1 MDDVSDSEK
10 YPNDRALENVEDG
23 FDDDLDVPT
32 YRKLAEPMNEETN
45 RDDSDNTATQIFPGV
60 PEKRV
65 EEESEAEVDQE
76 NLPPEAETDSGA
88 EAEVE
93 TESETETV
101 TEPSPEPEPEVQ
113 EAPKKRYDAYAAA
126 GRTAPQVIS
135 PAGKP
140 SPRDEQAETEL
151 APAADKESE
160 VAPESEATEIFE
172 QPARSER
179 VDSDE
184 DFSQPTQA
192 FSASEAAAASAAG
205 ATANKSEAQPVFD
218 DEAEPTYDSSRNSAA
233 ETQYFDESD
242 FAEPAASRDTAGAAG
257 AAGVAGAGV
266 GAAGATAATTTAAA
280 DDDEDTDFYD
290 DNEPEFRR
298 GTTDFGL
305 LLLRLGLG
313 ALLLVH
319 GLTTL
324 LGWGNSGG
332 TTALE
337 TQFSQNNFALG
348 PVMATAIPTVQLIA
362 GALLILGLATPLAAA
377 LALALSAYLSMF
389 DVATSANGVNIVGQ
403 DSSNLQLQLLMTA
416 MALGLQFTGP
426 GRIGIDFGRGWA
438 RRPLASSWIFGILS
452 IAAAIGLWWL
462 TTGTLPFVG

>member
-65 EEESEAEVDQE
+65 EEE
-76 NLPPEAETDSGA
+76 PEAGQEDLTPEPAAASETVA
-88 EAEVE
+88 ETEVE
-93 TESETETV
+93 
-101 TEPSPEPEPEVQ
+101 PSSEPEPEVQ

-135 PAGKP
+135 PAGRP
-140 SPRDEQAETEL
+140 SPRDEQAETES

-172 QPARSER
+172 QPARSEH

-205 ATANKSEAQPVFD
+205 ATANKSEAQPAFD

-242 FAEPAASRDTAGAAG
+242 FAEPTASRDTAGAAG

-266 GAAGATAATTTAAA
+266 GAAGATAATTTATA

-290 DNEPEFRR
+290 DNEPESRR

-452 IAAAIGLWWL
+452 IAAAVGLWWL

>member
-1 MDDVSDSEK
+1 MSDSEK

>member
-65 EEESEAEVDQE
+65 EQEPEADQE
-76 NLPPEAETDSGA
+76 NQPPKSTAASETVAET
-88 EAEVE
+88 EVE
-93 TESETETV
+93 PTS
-101 TEPSPEPEPEVQ
+101 EPEPEVQ

-140 SPRDEQAETEL
+140 SSRDEQAETEL
-151 APAADKESE
+151 APAAYKESE

-172 QPARSER
+172 RPVRSER
-179 VDSDE
+179 VGSDE

-205 ATANKSEAQPVFD
+205 ATANKSEAQPAFD
-218 DEAEPTYDSSRNSAA
+218 DEAESTYDSSRNSAA
-233 ETQYFDESD
+233 ETQFFDESD
-242 FAEPAASRDTAGAAG
+242 FAEPAASRNTVGAAG
-257 AAGVAGAGV
+257 AAGAAGAGV

>member
-160 VAPESEATEIFE
+160 VAPESESTEIFE

-205 ATANKSEAQPVFD
+205 TAANKSEAQSAFD
-218 DEAEPTYDSSRNSAA
+218 DEAESTYGSARNSAA

-242 FAEPAASRDTAGAAG
+242 FAEPAASRDTAGTAG

-290 DNEPEFRR
+290 DNEPEHRR

-462 TTGTLPFVG
+462 TTSTLPFVG

>member
-65 EEESEAEVDQE
+65 EEEPEADQE
-76 NLPPEAETDSGA
+76 NLPPESAAASEPAAET
-88 EAEVE
+88 EVE
-93 TESETETV
+93 
-101 TEPSPEPEPEVQ
+101 PSSEPEPEVQ

-140 SPRDEQAETEL
+140 SPRDEQDETEL
-151 APAADKESE
+151 APAAEKESE

-205 ATANKSEAQPVFD
+205 TAANKSEAQSAFD
-218 DEAEPTYDSSRNSAA
+218 DEAESTYGSARNSAA

-242 FAEPAASRDTAGAAG
+242 FAEPAGSRDTAGAAG

-266 GAAGATAATTTAAA
+266 GAAGATAATTTAAV
-280 DDDEDTDFYD
+280 DDDEDMDFYD
-290 DNEPEFRR
+290 DNEPEHRR

>member
-1 MDDVSDSEK
+1 MSDSEK

-45 RDDSDNTATQIFPGV
+45 LDDSDNTATQIFPGV

-65 EEESEAEVDQE
+65 AEEPEADQE
-76 NLPPEAETDSGA
+76 NLPPESTAASETVAVAET
-88 EAEVE
+88 EVE
-93 TESETETV
+93 
-101 TEPSPEPEPEVQ
+101 PSSEPEPEVQ

-140 SPRDEQAETEL
+140 SPRDEQAETES
-151 APAADKESE
+151 APAADK
-160 VAPESEATEIFE
+160 ESEATEIFE
-172 QPARSER
+172 QPARSEH

-205 ATANKSEAQPVFD
+205 ATAKKSEAQPAFD

-290 DNEPEFRR
+290 DNEPESRR

-348 PVMATAIPTVQLIA
+348 PLMATAIPTVQLIA

>member
-45 RDDSDNTATQIFPGV
+45 LDDSDNTATQIFPGV

-65 EEESEAEVDQE
+65 AEEPEADQE
-76 NLPPEAETDSGA
+76 NLPPESTAASETVAVAET
-88 EAEVE
+88 EVE
-93 TESETETV
+93 
-101 TEPSPEPEPEVQ
+101 PSSEPEPEVQ

-140 SPRDEQAETEL
+140 SPRDEQAETES
-151 APAADKESE
+151 APAADK
-160 VAPESEATEIFE
+160 ESEATEIFE
-172 QPARSER
+172 QPARSEH

-205 ATANKSEAQPVFD
+205 TTAKKSEAQPAFD

>member
-88 EAEVE
+88 EAEAE

-140 SPRDEQAETEL
+140 SPQDEQVETEL
-151 APAADKESE
+151 APEADKESE

-205 ATANKSEAQPVFD
+205 TAANKSEAQSAFD
-218 DEAEPTYDSSRNSAA
+218 DEAESTYGSARNSAA

-242 FAEPAASRDTAGAAG
+242 FAEPAASRDTAG

-290 DNEPEFRR
+290 DNEPEHRR

>member
-88 EAEVE
+88 EAEAE

-101 TEPSPEPEPEVQ
+101 TEPSPEPEPEAQ

-140 SPRDEQAETEL
+140 SPRDEQAEAES
-151 APAADKESE
+151 APTADKESE

-184 DFSQPTQA
+184 DLSQPTQA

>member
-65 EEESEAEVDQE
+65 KEESEAEADQE
-76 NLPPEAETDSGA
+76 NLPPESAAASEPAAET
-88 EAEVE
+88 EVE
-93 TESETETV
+93 
-101 TEPSPEPEPEVQ
+101 PSSEPEPEVQ

-140 SPRDEQAETEL
+140 SPRDEQAETDL

-205 ATANKSEAQPVFD
+205 TAANKSEAQSAFD
-218 DEAEPTYDSSRNSAA
+218 DEAESTYASARNSAA
-233 ETQYFDESD
+233 ETQYF
-242 FAEPAASRDTAGAAG
+242 AEPAGSRDTAGAAG

-290 DNEPEFRR
+290 DNEPEHRR

-403 DSSNLQLQLLMTA
+403 DSNNLQLQLLMTA

>member
-45 RDDSDNTATQIFPGV
+45 LDDSDNTATQIFPGV

-65 EEESEAEVDQE
+65 AEEPEADQE
-76 NLPPEAETDSGA
+76 NLPPESTAASETVAVAET
-88 EAEVE
+88 EVE
-93 TESETETV
+93 
-101 TEPSPEPEPEVQ
+101 PSSEPEPEVQ

-140 SPRDEQAETEL
+140 SPRDEQAETES
-151 APAADKESE
+151 APAADK
-160 VAPESEATEIFE
+160 ESEATEIFE
-172 QPARSER
+172 QPARSEH

-205 ATANKSEAQPVFD
+205 TTAKKSEAQPAFD

-290 DNEPEFRR
+290 DNEPESRR

-348 PVMATAIPTVQLIA
+348 PLMATAIPTVQLIA

>member
-1 MDDVSDSEK
+1 VDDVSDSEK

-45 RDDSDNTATQIFPGV
+45 RDDSDNTATQFFPGV

-101 TEPSPEPEPEVQ
+101 TEPSPEPEPEAQ

-192 FSASEAAAASAAG
+192 FSASEAAAASTAG
-205 ATANKSEAQPVFD
+205 TAANKSEAQSAFD
-218 DEAEPTYDSSRNSAA
+218 DEAESTYGSARNSAA

>member
-65 EEESEAEVDQE
+65 DEEPEAEVDQE
-76 NLPPEAETDSGA
+76 NLPPESAAASETAAET
-88 EAEVE
+88 EV
-93 TESETETV
+93 
-101 TEPSPEPEPEVQ
+101 EPSPEPEPEAQ

-140 SPRDEQAETEL
+140 SPRDEQAEAEL

-160 VAPESEATEIFE
+160 VAPEPEATEIFE

-179 VDSDE
+179 VDSDD

-205 ATANKSEAQPVFD
+205 TAANKSEAQSAFD
-218 DEAEPTYDSSRNSAA
+218 DEAESTYGSARNSAA

>member
-45 RDDSDNTATQIFPGV
+45 LDDSDNTATQIFPGV

-65 EEESEAEVDQE
+65 AEEPEADQE
-76 NLPPEAETDSGA
+76 NLPPESTAASETVAVAET
-88 EAEVE
+88 EVE
-93 TESETETV
+93 
-101 TEPSPEPEPEVQ
+101 PSSEPEPEVQ

-140 SPRDEQAETEL
+140 SPRDEQAETES
-151 APAADKESE
+151 APAADK
-160 VAPESEATEIFE
+160 ESEATEIFE

-205 ATANKSEAQPVFD
+205 ATANKSEAQPAFD

>member
-45 RDDSDNTATQIFPGV
+45 LDDSDNTATQIFPGV

-65 EEESEAEVDQE
+65 AEEPEADQE
-76 NLPPEAETDSGA
+76 NLPPESTAASETVAVAET
-88 EAEVE
+88 EVE
-93 TESETETV
+93 
-101 TEPSPEPEPEVQ
+101 PSSEPEPEVQ

-140 SPRDEQAETEL
+140 SPRDEQAETES
-151 APAADKESE
+151 APAADK
-160 VAPESEATEIFE
+160 ESEATEIFE
-172 QPARSER
+172 QPARSEH

-205 ATANKSEAQPVFD
+205 ATAKKSEAQPAFD

-290 DNEPEFRR
+290 DNEPESRR

-348 PVMATAIPTVQLIA
+348 PLMATAIPTVQLIA

>member
-76 NLPPEAETDSGA
+76 NLPPESAAASETAAET
-88 EAEVE
+88 EV
-93 TESETETV
+93 
-101 TEPSPEPEPEVQ
+101 EPSPEPEPEAQ

-140 SPRDEQAETEL
+140 SPRDEQAEAEL

-160 VAPESEATEIFE
+160 VAPEPEATEIFE

-179 VDSDE
+179 VDSDD

-205 ATANKSEAQPVFD
+205 TAANKSEAQSAFD
-218 DEAEPTYDSSRNSAA
+218 DEAESTYGSARNSAA

-462 TTGTLPFVG
+462 TTGTLPFIG

>member
-1 MDDVSDSEK
+1 MSDSEK

-45 RDDSDNTATQIFPGV
+45 RDDSDNTATQVFPGV

-65 EEESEAEVDQE
+65 AEESEADQE
-76 NLPPEAETDSGA
+76 NLPPESTAASETVAVAET
-88 EAEVE
+88 EVE
-93 TESETETV
+93 
-101 TEPSPEPEPEVQ
+101 PSSEPEPEVQ
-113 EAPKKRYDAYAAA
+113 DEPKKRYDAYAAA

-135 PAGKP
+135 PAGRP
-140 SPRDEQAETEL
+140 SPRDEQAETES
-151 APAADKESE
+151 APAADK
-160 VAPESEATEIFE
+160 ESEATEIFE
-172 QPARSER
+172 QPARSEH

-205 ATANKSEAQPVFD
+205 ATANKSEAQPAFD

>member
-65 EEESEAEVDQE
+65 EEEPEADQE
-76 NLPPEAETDSGA
+76 NLPPESAAASEPAAET
-88 EAEVE
+88 EVE
-93 TESETETV
+93 
-101 TEPSPEPEPEVQ
+101 PSSEPEPEVQ

-140 SPRDEQAETEL
+140 SPRDEQDETEL

-184 DFSQPTQA
+184 DLSQPTQA

-205 ATANKSEAQPVFD
+205 TAANKSEAQSAFD
-218 DEAEPTYDSSRNSAA
+218 DEAESTYGSARNSAA

-242 FAEPAASRDTAGAAG
+242 FAEPAGSRDTAGAAG

-290 DNEPEFRR
+290 DNEPEHRR

>member
-65 EEESEAEVDQE
+65 DEEPEAEVDQE
-76 NLPPEAETDSGA
+76 NLPPESAAASETAAET
-88 EAEVE
+88 EV
-93 TESETETV
+93 
-101 TEPSPEPEPEVQ
+101 EPSPEPEPEAQ

-140 SPRDEQAETEL
+140 SPRDEQAEAEL

-160 VAPESEATEIFE
+160 VAPEPEATEISE

-179 VDSDE
+179 VDSDD

-192 FSASEAAAASAAG
+192 FSASEAAAASTAGTAA
-205 ATANKSEAQPVFD
+205 NESEAQSAFD
-218 DEAEPTYDSSRNSAA
+218 DEAESTYGSARNSAA

-242 FAEPAASRDTAGAAG
+242 FAEQAASRDTAGAAG

-290 DNEPEFRR
+290 DNEPEHRR

-313 ALLLVH
+313 A
-319 GLTTL
+319 L

-403 DSSNLQLQLLMTA
+403 DSSSLQLQLLMTA

-462 TTGTLPFVG
+462 TTGTLPFIG

>member
-65 EEESEAEVDQE
+65 AEESEADQE
-76 NLPPEAETDSGA
+76 NLPPESTAA
-88 EAEVE
+88 
-93 TESETETV
+93 SETEAETEV
-101 TEPSPEPEPEVQ
+101 EPSSEPEPEVQ

-205 ATANKSEAQPVFD
+205 ATANRSEAQPAFD
-218 DEAEPTYDSSRNSAA
+218 DEAESTYDSSRNSAV

-242 FAEPAASRDTAGAAG
+242 FAEPAVSRDTAGAAG

-266 GAAGATAATTTAAA
+266 GATGATSATTTSAAE
-280 DDDEDTDFYD
+280 DDEDTDFYD

>member
-140 SPRDEQAETEL
+140 SPQDEQVETEL
-151 APAADKESE
+151 APEADKESE

-192 FSASEAAAASAAG
+192 FSASEAAAASTAG
-205 ATANKSEAQPVFD
+205 TAANKSEAQSAFD
-218 DEAEPTYDSSRNSAA
+218 DEAESTYGSARNSAA

-290 DNEPEFRR
+290 DNEPEHRR

-403 DSSNLQLQLLMTA
+403 DSSSLQLQLLMTA

-462 TTGTLPFVG
+462 TTGTLPFIG

>member
-65 EEESEAEVDQE
+65 EEESEADQE
-76 NLPPEAETDSGA
+76 NVPPESAAASETAAET
-88 EAEVE
+88 EVE
-93 TESETETV
+93 
-101 TEPSPEPEPEVQ
+101 PSSEPEPEVQ

-205 ATANKSEAQPVFD
+205 ATANKSEAQPAFD
-218 DEAEPTYDSSRNSAA
+218 DEAESTYDSSHNSAA

-266 GAAGATAATTTAAA
+266 GATGATAATTTATA

-313 ALLLVH
+313 ALLLIH

-377 LALALSAYLSMF
+377 LALALSAYLCMF

>member
-65 EEESEAEVDQE
+65 EEESEADQE
-76 NLPPEAETDSGA
+76 NLPPESTAASETVAVAET
-88 EAEVE
+88 EVE
-93 TESETETV
+93 
-101 TEPSPEPEPEVQ
+101 PSSEPEPEVQ

-140 SPRDEQAETEL
+140 SPRDEQAETES
-151 APAADKESE
+151 APAADK
-160 VAPESEATEIFE
+160 ESEATEIFE
-172 QPARSER
+172 QPARSEH

-205 ATANKSEAQPVFD
+205 TTAKKSEAQPAFD

>member
-45 RDDSDNTATQIFPGV
+45 RDDSDNTATQVFPGV

-65 EEESEAEVDQE
+65 AEESEADQE
-76 NLPPEAETDSGA
+76 NLTPEPTAASETVAET
-88 EAEVE
+88 EVE
-93 TESETETV
+93 
-101 TEPSPEPEPEVQ
+101 PSSEPEPEVQ
-113 EAPKKRYDAYAAA
+113 DEPKKRYDAYAAA

-140 SPRDEQAETEL
+140 SPRDEQ
-151 APAADKESE
+151 
-160 VAPESEATEIFE
+160 
-172 QPARSER
+172 
-179 VDSDE
+179 
-184 DFSQPTQA
+184 
-192 FSASEAAAASAAG
+192 G
-205 ATANKSEAQPVFD
+205 ATAKKSEAQPVFD

>member
-45 RDDSDNTATQIFPGV
+45 RDDSDNTATQVFPGV

-65 EEESEAEVDQE
+65 AEELEADQE
-76 NLPPEAETDSGA
+76 NLTPEPTAASETVAET
-88 EAEVE
+88 EVE
-93 TESETETV
+93 
-101 TEPSPEPEPEVQ
+101 PSSEPEPEVQ
-113 EAPKKRYDAYAAA
+113 DEPKKRYDAYAAA

-140 SPRDEQAETEL
+140 SPRDEQAETES

-192 FSASEAAAASAAG
+192 FSASEAAGASAAG
-205 ATANKSEAQPVFD
+205 ATANKSEAQPAFD

-290 DNEPEFRR
+290 DNEPEHRR

-403 DSSNLQLQLLMTA
+403 DSSSLQLQLLMTA

-462 TTGTLPFVG
+462 TTGTLPFIG

>member
-45 RDDSDNTATQIFPGV
+45 RDDSDNTATQVFPGV

-65 EEESEAEVDQE
+65 AEESEADQE
-76 NLPPEAETDSGA
+76 NLTPEPTAASETVAET
-88 EAEVE
+88 EVE
-93 TESETETV
+93 
-101 TEPSPEPEPEVQ
+101 PSSEPEPEVQ

-140 SPRDEQAETEL
+140 SPRDEQAETES
-151 APAADKESE
+151 APAADRESE

-192 FSASEAAAASAAG
+192 FSASEAAGASAAG
-205 ATANKSEAQPVFD
+205 ATANKSEAQPAFD
-218 DEAEPTYDSSRNSAA
+218 DEGEPTYDSSRNSAA

-280 DDDEDTDFYD
+280 GDDEDTDFYD

-305 LLLRLGLG
+305 LSTLR
-313 ALLLVH
+313 
-319 GLTTL
+319 
-324 LGWGNSGG
+324 
-332 TTALE
+332 
-337 TQFSQNNFALG
+337 
-348 PVMATAIPTVQLIA
+348 
-362 GALLILGLATPLAAA
+362 
-377 LALALSAYLSMF
+377 
-389 DVATSANGVNIVGQ
+389 
-403 DSSNLQLQLLMTA
+403 
-416 MALGLQFTGP
+416 
-426 GRIGIDFGRGWA
+426 
-438 RRPLASSWIFGILS
+438 
-452 IAAAIGLWWL
+452 
-462 TTGTLPFVG
+462 

>member
-65 EEESEAEVDQE
+65 DEEPEAEVDEE
-76 NLPPEAETDSGA
+76 NLPPESAA
-88 EAEVE
+88 A
-93 TESETETV
+93 SETVAGTEI
-101 TEPSPEPEPEVQ
+101 EPSSEPEPEAQ

-160 VAPESEATEIFE
+160 VAPESEETEIFE

-192 FSASEAAAASAAG
+192 FSASEAAAASTAGTAA
-205 ATANKSEAQPVFD
+205 NESEAQSAFD
-218 DEAEPTYDSSRNSAA
+218 DEAESTYGSARNSAA

-242 FAEPAASRDTAGAAG
+242 FAEPAASRDTAGAAGAAG

-290 DNEPEFRR
+290 DNEPEHRR

-337 TQFSQNNFALG
+337 TQFSENNFALG

-462 TTGTLPFVG
+462 TTGTLPFIG

>member
-65 EEESEAEVDQE
+65 EEEPEAEADQE
-76 NLPPEAETDSGA
+76 NLPPESAA
-88 EAEVE
+88 A
-93 TESETETV
+93 SETEAETEV
-101 TEPSPEPEPEVQ
+101 EPSSEPEPEVQ

-140 SPRDEQAETEL
+140 SSRDEQAETEL

-205 ATANKSEAQPVFD
+205 TAANKSEAQSAFD
-218 DEAEPTYDSSRNSAA
+218 DEAESTYGSARNSAA

-242 FAEPAASRDTAGAAG
+242 FAEPAGSRDTAGAAG

-266 GAAGATAATTTAAA
+266 GAAGATAATTTDAA

-290 DNEPEFRR
+290 DNEPEHRR

>member
-1 MDDVSDSEK
+1 MSDSEK

-45 RDDSDNTATQIFPGV
+45 RDDSDNTATQVFPGV

-65 EEESEAEVDQE
+65 AEESEADQE
-76 NLPPEAETDSGA
+76 NLPPESTAASETVAVAET
-88 EAEVE
+88 EVE
-93 TESETETV
+93 
-101 TEPSPEPEPEVQ
+101 PSSEPEPEVQ
-113 EAPKKRYDAYAAA
+113 DEPKKRYDAYAAA

-135 PAGKP
+135 PAGRP
-140 SPRDEQAETEL
+140 SPRDEQAETES
-151 APAADKESE
+151 APAADK
-160 VAPESEATEIFE
+160 ESEATEIFE
-172 QPARSER
+172 QPARSEH

-205 ATANKSEAQPVFD
+205 ATANKSEAQPAFD

-438 RRPLASSWIFGILS
+438 RRPLASSWVFGILS

>member
-45 RDDSDNTATQIFPGV
+45 RDDSDNTATQVFPGV

-65 EEESEAEVDQE
+65 AEESEADQE
-76 NLPPEAETDSGA
+76 NLTPEPTAASETVAET
-88 EAEVE
+88 EVE
-93 TESETETV
+93 
-101 TEPSPEPEPEVQ
+101 PSSEPEPEVQ
-113 EAPKKRYDAYAAA
+113 DEPKKRYDAYAAA

-140 SPRDEQAETEL
+140 SPRDEQAETES

-160 VAPESEATEIFE
+160 VGPESEATEIFE

-184 DFSQPTQA
+184 DLSQPTQA

-290 DNEPEFRR
+290 DNEPEHRR

-403 DSSNLQLQLLMTA
+403 DSSSLQLQLLMTA

>member
-1 MDDVSDSEK
+1 MDNVSDSEK

-65 EEESEAEVDQE
+65 EEESEAEQE
-76 NLPPEAETDSGA
+76 NLTPEAETDSGA
-88 EAEVE
+88 EAETESKSDTDTESAADSKTEVIQKPE
-93 TESETETV
+93 TESEAAAEA
-101 TEPSPEPEPEVQ
+101 EPEVQ
-113 EAPKKRYDAYAAA
+113 EVPKKRYDAYAAA

-135 PAGKP
+135 PAGKA
-140 SPRDEQAETEL
+140 SPRDEVESQ
-151 APAADKESE
+151 PAADTELEPAS
-160 VAPESEATEIFE
+160 ESEATEIFE
-172 QPARSER
+172 EPARSER
-179 VDSDE
+179 VDPDE

-192 FSASEAAAASAAG
+192 FSASEASEAGVAAD
-205 ATANKSEAQPVFD
+205 KSEARPAFD
-218 DEAEPTYDSSRNSAA
+218 DEPEPTYDSARSSAA

-242 FAEPAASRDTAGAAG
+242 FAEPATSLDTAGAA
-257 AAGVAGAGV
+257 
-266 GAAGATAATTTAAA
+266 GAAGATAATTTDTA

-290 DNEPEFRR
+290 DDEREFRR

-313 ALLLVH
+313 ALLLIH

-362 GALLILGLATPLAAA
+362 GVLLILGLATPLAAA

-389 DVATSANGVNIVGQ
+389 DVATSANGVSIVGQ
-403 DSSNLQLQLLMTA
+403 GSSDLQLQLLMTA

-426 GRIGIDFGRGWA
+426 GHIGIDFGRGWA
-438 RRPLASSWIFGILS
+438 RRPLASSWIFGILA

-462 TTGTLPFVG
+462 TTNTLPFVG

>member
-65 EEESEAEVDQE
+65 DKEPEVDKE
-76 NLPPEAETDSGA
+76 NLPPESAAASETVAET
-88 EAEVE
+88 EVE
-93 TESETETV
+93 
-101 TEPSPEPEPEVQ
+101 PSSEPEPEVQ

-160 VAPESEATEIFE
+160 VAPESEETEIFE

-192 FSASEAAAASAAG
+192 FSASEAAATSTAGTAA
-205 ATANKSEAQPVFD
+205 NESEAQSAFD
-218 DEAEPTYDSSRNSAA
+218 DEAESTYGSARNSAA

-242 FAEPAASRDTAGAAG
+242 FAEPAASRDTAGAAGAAG

-290 DNEPEFRR
+290 DNEPEHRR

-403 DSSNLQLQLLMTA
+403 DSSSLQLQLLMTA

-462 TTGTLPFVG
+462 TTGTLPFIG

>member
-76 NLPPEAETDSGA
+76 NLPPESAAASETAAET
-88 EAEVE
+88 EV
-93 TESETETV
+93 
-101 TEPSPEPEPEVQ
+101 EPSPEPEPEAQ

-140 SPRDEQAETEL
+140 SPRDEQAEAEL

-160 VAPESEATEIFE
+160 VAPEPEATEIFE

-179 VDSDE
+179 VDSDD

-205 ATANKSEAQPVFD
+205 TAANKSEAQSAFD
-218 DEAEPTYDSSRNSAA
+218 DEAESTYGSARNSAA

>member
-205 ATANKSEAQPVFD
+205 TAANKSEAQSAFD
-218 DEAEPTYDSSRNSAA
+218 DEAESTYGSARNSAA

>member
-45 RDDSDNTATQIFPGV
+45 RDDSDNTATQVFPGV

-65 EEESEAEVDQE
+65 AEESEADQE
-76 NLPPEAETDSGA
+76 NLTPEPTAASETVAET
-88 EAEVE
+88 EVE
-93 TESETETV
+93 
-101 TEPSPEPEPEVQ
+101 PSSEPEPEVQ